1 MSYVI
6 KRTTGKPGEEV
17 VRYYV
22 RLTAFGQ
29 MFQTIDLA
37 HHYETVEEAE
47 AVIEEDDLEDLI
59 GEIEIIEID

>member
-1 MSYVI
+1 
-6 KRTTGKPGEEV
+6 
-17 VRYYV
+17 
-22 RLTAFGQ
+22 